1 MKKIAIIVLTVAAL
15 IGVTVY
21 ADRATRLSTTHK
33 VALRA
38 DAQEKPAPEIRLKD
52 LNGKEVSL
60 ADYKGQV
67 VLLNFWATWC
77 DPCRVE
83 IPWLI
88 DLQAKYASRGFTV
101 VGVAM
106 DEEGKSVVAPF
117 IEKERFDVNGKQLP
131 MDYPILLGDD
141 EASEKFGG
149 ILGYPTSFLI
159 SRDGK
164 QVMKIQGLRSYDEI
178 AKAIEDQLDKAHQN
192 AL

>member
-21 ADRATRLSTTHK
+21 ADRATRLSNNHK
-33 VALRA
+33 VALRG
-38 DAQEKPAPEIRLKD
+38 DSSEKPVPEIKLKD
-52 LNGKEVSL
+52 MDGKEVSL
-60 ADYKGQV
+60 SDYKGQV

-106 DEEGKSVVAPF
+106 DDEGKSVVAPF
-117 IEKERFDVNGKQLP
+117 IAKERFDVDGKELLI
-131 MDYPILLGDD
+131 DYPILIGNDD
-141 EASEKFGG
+141 AGEKFGG

-159 SRDGK
+159 SRDGR
-164 QVMKIQGLRSYDEI
+164 QVMKIQGLRSYDEL
-178 AKAIEDQLDKAHQN
+178 AKAIEAQL
-192 AL
+192 